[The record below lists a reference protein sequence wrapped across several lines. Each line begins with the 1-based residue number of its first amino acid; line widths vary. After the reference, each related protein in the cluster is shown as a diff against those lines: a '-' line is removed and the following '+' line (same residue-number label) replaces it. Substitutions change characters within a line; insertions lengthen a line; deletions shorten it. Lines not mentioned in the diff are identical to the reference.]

1 VVKYNSPIW
10 DYYVEEFNSLPLR
23 EQVKRIADVIYEGRD
38 NSKLTLE
45 QQLDILMKS
54 SGFEIMT
61 KHLNKRELDVLR
73 LADTS
78 MKYTN
83 IADELGYA
91 NRSSVTQIISS
102 IRNKITKLLEE

>member
-1 VVKYNSPIW
+1 M
-10 DYYVEEFNSLPLR
+10 R

-54 SGFEIMT
+54 SGFEVMT

-91 NRSSVTQIISS
+91 NRSSVTQIITS